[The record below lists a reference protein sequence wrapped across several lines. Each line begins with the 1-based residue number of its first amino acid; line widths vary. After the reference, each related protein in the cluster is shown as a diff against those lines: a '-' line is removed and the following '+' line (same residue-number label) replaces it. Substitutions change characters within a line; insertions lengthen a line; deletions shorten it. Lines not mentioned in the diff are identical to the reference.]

1 MREVEFKMERKD
13 LVRIGDKV
21 DIIERDGVSYS
32 YIIEPAVAMSGCFAA
47 GDRIKSR
54 EGIIN
59 DIRENERGFYV
70 IVTFDE

>member
-1 MREVEFKMERKD
+1 MRDIEFKMERKG

-21 DIIERDGVSYS
+21 EIIEREGVSYS
-32 YIIEPAVAMSGCFAA
+32 YIIEPAIAMSGCFAV

-54 EGIIN
+54 EGIVK